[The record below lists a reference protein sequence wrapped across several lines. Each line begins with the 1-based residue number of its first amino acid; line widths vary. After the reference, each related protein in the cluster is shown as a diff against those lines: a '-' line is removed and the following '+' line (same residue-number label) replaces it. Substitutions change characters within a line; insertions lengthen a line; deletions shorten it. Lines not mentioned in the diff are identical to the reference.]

1 MPSEDKPDDRD
12 EDGGGSV
19 NQHTS
24 GMPLAESAENGNTST
39 TSEEELQHLRSKVVE
54 MESKMVAV
62 DKLHDLHKTTVEAMD
77 YSNLPAVPWSSA
89 NGLPFPPKKSHDHSD
104 LYTAIVFFLRWLQQ
118 SHQELVK
125 DDLKTK
131 ELDENGLEVYRTEQN
146 ASANL
151 RDLVTDAFLG
161 GERAK
166 LMQTDWYNFLSHKRS
181 LSECILAPIE
191 IVCGEPDSRTI
202 MQFSSVVGNFEET
215 ETVWQG
221 VERVLAS
228 TGSFGQPAGQQPL
241 PERIRIISKYL
252 TSTILYVD
260 GEVSRDYSLTL
271 LRPYQ
276 TLVSNEWLFRD
287 RLAALE
293 KHYKECGELDY
304 SSFRPNDTMD
314 EETLD
319 PFEGMLH
326 LRCLM
331 GFIDGELMPKHKYI
345 RSPRC
350 TSIHFHDL
358 WHLFKPGDEIIQQD
372 GKQALVVLQV
382 QVPRHKIEEPWE
394 RWARCFM
401 DGASAKSGG
410 VDNGDSDDHGDN
422 EAPFRLH
429 CAYVDFDGKNF
440 GPVGRTFKILP
451 FDNLK
456 TIKTL
461 PVYPLRYAEGTQ
473 TRQKLIKRG
482 RMLLEVS
489 NFKAMYY
496 MGTTLDKRDEIDSQ
510 VVIDFSEALADEKR
524 RKEWEPTIGNID
536 TTPGNRGSACTAACC
551 NSQTVHDGSS
561 TDIDMTQAFIKRLLP
576 DTSLGQSSL
585 ILQPRSLEETLSSSS
600 KLSDTELLIMTNRVF
615 GFVLRSRKWGKWRS
629 NIMLWLNI
637 VHSSVMKST
646 LQVC

>member
-1 MPSEDKPDDRD
+1 MPSEDKPVDHD

-19 NQHTS
+19 NQNTS

-39 TSEEELQHLRSKVVE
+39 TSEEELHHLRSKVVE

-62 DKLHDLHKTTVEAMD
+62 DKLHDLHKSTVEAMD
-77 YSNLPAVPWSSA
+77 YSKLPAVPWSSA
-89 NGLPFPPKKSHDHSD
+89 NGLPFAPKKSRDYSD
-104 LYTAIVFFLRWLQQ
+104 LYTAVVFFLRWLQS

-125 DDLKTK
+125 DDLKTE
-131 ELDENGLEVYRTEQN
+131 ELDEDGLEVYRTEQN

-151 RDLVTDAFLG
+151 RDLITDAFLR

-166 LMQTDWYNFLSHKRS
+166 VMQTDWYNFLSHKRS

-191 IVCGEPDSRTI
+191 IVCGEPESRTI

-215 ETVWQG
+215 ET
-221 VERVLAS
+221 
-228 TGSFGQPAGQQPL
+228 
-241 PERIRIISKYL
+241 
-252 TSTILYVD
+252 
-260 GEVSRDYSLTL
+260 
-271 LRPYQ
+271 
-276 TLVSNEWLFRD
+276 
-287 RLAALE
+287 
-293 KHYKECGELDY
+293 
-304 SSFRPNDTMD
+304 
-314 EETLD
+314 
-319 PFEGMLH
+319 
-326 LRCLM
+326 
-331 GFIDGELMPKHKYI
+331 GF
-345 RSPRC
+345 
-350 TSIHFHDL
+350 
-358 WHLFKPGDEIIQQD
+358 
-372 GKQALVVLQV
+372 
-382 QVPRHKIEEPWE
+382 
-394 RWARCFM
+394 
-401 DGASAKSGG
+401 G

-440 GPVGRTFKILP
+440 GPVGRTFKIPP

-456 TIKTL
+456 TIKAL

-496 MGTTLDKRDEIDSQ
+496 MGATLGKRDEIDSQ

-585 ILQPRSLEETLSSSS
+585 ILQPRSLEETLSSAS

-615 GFVLRSRKWGKWRS
+615 GFVLRSRKWAQLDLDLLRYENSNARDLTVDAFERLELPDNHREVLKSLVVQHFRSKQFAFTKNQQTDLIQGKGE
-629 NIMLWLNI
+629 
-637 VHSSVMKST
+637 
-646 LQVC
+646 